1 MIIKQNNTGMSSICF
16 INQEGVILKHGLYPH
31 LTTAVNSEDTDLY

>member
-16 INQEGVILKHGLYPH
+16 INQGVILKHGLYPH
-31 LTTAVNSEDTDLY
+31 LTTAVNSEDTDFY